1 MNEWYEEG
9 KIHRTLA
16 EYMVRSKSEVIIAN
30 ILFDRGIPFTYEKP
44 LFASDGTFLLPDF
57 TIAWNGEEYYLE
69 HLGMLD
75 KTDYRNH
82 WEQKQKWYKKHFPEP
97 VTHNRRKWQSF
108 ERRGEDYQ

>member
-44 LFASDGTFLLPDF
+44 LFASDGTFLLSDF
-57 TIAWNGEEYYLE
+57 TIAWNGENL
-69 HLGMLD
+69 LGASWD
-75 KTDYRNH
+75 A
-82 WEQKQKWYKKHFPEP
+82 
-97 VTHNRRKWQSF
+97 
-108 ERRGEDYQ
+108 